1 MKHLPSA
8 LRMAARD
15 TLQSF
20 PFPFPSPTDL
30 GGEHCCSCL
39 HRAFNC
45 KLQGC
50 RKMATSHGPHSTV
63 AVQLAKMKVIYLP
76 AQWTSAGRGR
86 GRWGCGTM
94 PSCTQCQLNPDAALR
109 QPLNLAFTPVCPSG
123 CTCPSLDKC
132 LKIKL
137 QKYFNILW
145 QHAGAPT
152 ESPLPAS
159 SLLPLAN

>member
-15 TLQSF
+15 TLLH
-20 PFPFPSPTDL
+20 PLPLPPDL
-30 GGEHCCSCL
+30 GGVHCCSCL

-50 RKMATSHGPHSTV
+50 RKMATSHGPHSTL

-76 AQWTSAGRGR
+76 AQWTCVWWMGA
-86 GRWGCGTM
+86 GCGTM

-109 QPLNLAFTPVCPSG
+109 QPLNLAFTPVCPFG
-123 CTCPSLDKC
+123 CTCSSSFSRLLQPGQMSKDKAA
-132 LKIKL
+132 KI
-137 QKYFNILW
+137 F
-145 QHAGAPT
+145 
-152 ESPLPAS
+152 
-159 SLLPLAN
+159 